1 MRPLSNAMRLT
12 ASAILMA
19 ALGGCSEYT
28 DRRDTIAPSSG
39 NAVAADKVTHM
50 VDPWP
55 PASGNRNVVYNG
67 AVMQNAYQRYR
78 TGQVIAPN
86 GTGTS
91 ATYQGVPQQNT
102 TPLGPTVTQSAAPVK

>member
-19 ALGGCSEYT
+19 ALGGCSEYL
-28 DRRDTIAPSSG
+28 DRRDTVAVSSG

-55 PASGNRNVVYNG
+55 AASGNRNIAYNG
-67 AVMQNAYQRYR
+67 AVMQSAFQRYR

-91 ATYQGVPQQNT
+91 GTYQQAQPNNQ
-102 TPLGPTVTQSAAPVK
+102 TPLGPTVNQPAAPVK

>member
-19 ALGGCSEYT
+19 ALGGCSEYA
-28 DRRDTIAPSSG
+28 DRRDTIAMSSG
-39 NAVAADKVTHM
+39 NALAADKVAHI

-55 PASGNRNVVYNG
+55 PASGNRNIAANG
-67 AVMQNAYQRYR
+67 AVMQSAVQRYR
-78 TGQVIAPN
+78 TGQVIPPN

-91 ATYQGVPQQNT
+91 GTYQGAQQQNT
-102 TPLGPTVTQSAAPVK
+102 TPVGPTVTQSAAPVK